1 MAVYTYVAKDDK
13 GVMLTGTYTDVES
26 QSALR
31 DELEKIGY
39 VSGQSQA
46 WKTGR

>member
-26 QSALR
+26 SSALR
-31 DELEKIGY
+31 NELDKIGY
-39 VSGQSQA
+39 VLV
-46 WKTGR
+46 